1 MEALLERAAATGL
14 EKHPRKLNIQI
25 KYGTA
30 GFRTIANQLDH
41 VIYRMGLLAVIASKS
56 RKATIGVMIT
66 ASHNPE
72 EDNGVKLVDCHGE
85 MMPAIWEKYAT
96 QLANAGDD
104 EIVGVLRNILS
115 AEVKN
120 PDVSAKVIYGKD
132 TRPSS
137 VPLAQSL
144 QDGIVALEG
153 EYHDFGLLSTP
164 QLHYLVVCT
173 NTNGAYGQPT
183 EEGYYNKLSHAFQA
197 LSKQQ
202 EPTPCKNYSR
212 RLYVDAANGVGA
224 PKLRSLLSHL
234 GGLLDVQVF
243 NDGSEGRLN
252 YQCGADYVKVQQ
264 KLPVDMK
271 VEAGIRCAS
280 FDGDADRIVYYYIDQ
295 DGKFNLLDGDK
306 IATLV
311 AGYLQELVARSGI
324 NLNLGLVQTAYA
336 NGSSTEYIT
345 DTLKVP
351 VACVPTGVKHLHHKA
366 QDFDIGVYFEAN
378 GHGTV
383 LFSDDALKRI
393 ADSAGKNS
401 SLTSDEKQAVKHLST
416 VIDVIN
422 QTVGDALSDMLLV
435 EIILR
440 TRDWSPSDWN
450 KQYIDLPNRQ
460 LKVKVK
466 DRNVISTTDAERKV
480 VTPDGLQAAID
491 TIVTGYT
498 KGRSFVRP
506 SGTEDVVRVYAEAD
520 TQVNADKLAKEVG
533 NKVYDLAG
541 GIGDK
546 P

>member
-14 EKHPRKLNIQI
+14 EKHPRKQNIQI

-30 GFRTIANQLDH
+30 GFRTIADQLDH

-72 EDNGVKLVDCHGE
+72 EDNGVKLVDCRGE

-120 PDVSAKVIYGKD
+120 PDVTAKVIYGKD

-137 VPLAQSL
+137 IPLAQSL
-144 QDGIVALEG
+144 QDGIVALGG

-183 EEGYYNKLSHAFQA
+183 EEGYYNKLSLAFQA

-212 RLYVDAANGVGA
+212 KLYVDAANGVGA

-234 GGLLDVQVF
+234 SDLLDVQVF

-324 NLNLGLVQTAYA
+324 NLKLGLVQTAYA

-393 ADSAGKNS
+393 ADSAGENS
-401 SLTSDEKQAVKHLST
+401 SLTSDQKQGVKHLST

-491 TIVTGYT
+491 TIVTGYK

-520 TQVNADKLAKEVG
+520 TQVNVDKLAKEVG

-541 GIGDK
+541 GIGDR